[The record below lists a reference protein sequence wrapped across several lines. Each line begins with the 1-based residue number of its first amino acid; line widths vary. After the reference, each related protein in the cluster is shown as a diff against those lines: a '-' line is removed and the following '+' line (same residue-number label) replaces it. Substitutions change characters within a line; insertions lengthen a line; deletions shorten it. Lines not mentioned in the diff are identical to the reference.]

1 MQNVVLGLDAVMT
14 WQGLLAILAGTTLG
28 IIVGALPG
36 LGPSL
41 GVALLIP
48 VTFGLSPS
56 VGFNLLVS
64 LYIAAEYGGS
74 ISAILI
80 GTPGTAAATATVIDG
95 YPLNRQG
102 RGALALQTSLAA
114 STFGGVV
121 GAVALIALSQPLV
134 SFVLKFGPPE
144 YFALGLFGL
153 TLIASLSGDT
163 LLKGLIAATIGLLL
177 AVVGVD
183 PVAGVPRYT
192 GPFFELYEGVP
203 FLVVLIGVFALAEA
217 FVLGER
223 NDQIDTALTEDAGA
237 RLGWPSL
244 RNLLPTFLR
253 GSVIGTVV
261 GAIPGAGANI
271 AGWLAYD
278 QERRWAKD
286 ASTFGNGE
294 VKGVAAPEAA
304 NSASVGGALIPLMTL
319 GLPGS
324 PTTAVLIGAL
334 IIHGL
339 RPGPALFSEH
349 PEVVY
354 GLFIGMLVAFP
365 TLFVLGTAAMPL
377 WRRVLAL
384 PNAVLAPGIILLS
397 LVGTYAIRNL
407 MFDVWLAL
415 VFGITGYVLK
425 KLRFPMAPLVLA
437 MVLGAIV
444 ESNYSRSLIMSQGSH
459 SVFFER
465 PLSAAF
471 IAVAFLAV
479 VFPVAK
485 AAFQRGQ
492 TRTGPATRG

>member
-1 MQNVVLGLDAVMT
+1 MQEILLGVEAVFN
-14 WQGLLAILAGTTLG
+14 WQGLLAIFIGTALG
-28 IIVGALPG
+28 IVIGALPG

-48 VTFGLSPS
+48 ATFSLPPS

-80 GTPGTAAATATVIDG
+80 GTPGTAAATATVVDG
-95 YPLNRQG
+95 YPMNRQG
-102 RGALALQTSLAA
+102 RGAMALQASLAA
-114 STFGGVV
+114 STFGGIV
-121 GAVALIALSQPLV
+121 GAIALIVLSQPLV
-134 SFVLKFGPPE
+134 AFVLQFGPPE

-163 LLKGLIAATIGLLL
+163 LLKGLAAAMIGLLL
-177 AVVGVD
+177 AVIGVD
-183 PVAGVPRYT
+183 PVSGAPRYT
-192 GPFFELYEGVP
+192 GGFFELYEGIP

-217 FVLGER
+217 FTLAER
-223 NDQIDTALTEDAGA
+223 NDAMEEARITDTGERLTLRSAAGM
-237 RLGWPSL
+237 
-244 RNLLPTFLR
+244 LPTFLR
-253 GSVIGTVV
+253 GSVIGTLV

-271 AGWLAYD
+271 AGWLSYD
-278 QERRWAKD
+278 QERRWSKEPE
-286 ASTFGNGE
+286 TFGKGQI
-294 VKGVAAPEAA
+294 KGVAAPESA
-304 NSASVGGALIPLMTL
+304 NSASVGGALIPLLTL

-339 RPGPALFSEH
+339 QPGPSLFADS
-349 PEVVY
+349 PDLVY

-365 TLFVLGTAAMPL
+365 TLYILGIAAMPV

-384 PNAVLAPGIILLS
+384 PNSVLAVGIVILS
-397 LVGTYAIRNL
+397 LVGTYALRNL

-415 VFGITGYVLK
+415 IFGVLGYILK

-444 ESNYSRSLIMSQGSH
+444 ESNYARSMIMSQGSH
-459 SVFFER
+459 SIFFER
-465 PLSAAF
+465 PLSVVM
-471 IAVAFLAV
+471 IAVAVIALV
-479 VFPVAK
+479 WPMVSMVR
-485 AAFQRGQ
+485 QR
-492 TRTGPATRG
+492 RATTD

>member
-1 MQNVVLGLDAVMT
+1 MQDVLLGFEAVMA
-14 WQGLLAILAGTTLG
+14 WQGLLAILVGTALG
-28 IIVGALPG
+28 IVVGALPG

-48 VTFGLSPS
+48 VTFSLQPS

-95 YPLNRQG
+95 YQLNRQG
-102 RGALALQTSLAA
+102 RGAQALQTSLAA
-114 STFGGVV
+114 SSFGGVV
-121 GAVALIALSQPLV
+121 GALALIALSQPLV
-134 SFVLKFGPPE
+134 FFVLKFGPPE
-144 YFALGLFGL
+144 YFALGVFGL

-163 LLKGLIAATIGLLL
+163 LLKGLAAATIGLLL

-183 PVAGVPRYT
+183 PVSGAPRYT
-192 GPFFELYEGVP
+192 GGFFELYEGVP

-217 FVLGER
+217 FVLAER
-223 NDQIDTALTEDAGA
+223 NDTVTVADAENRRG
-237 RLGWPSL
+237 RLEWRVVGRL
-244 RNLLPTFLR
+244 IPTFLR
-253 GSVIGTVV
+253 GSVIGTVI

-286 ASTFGNGE
+286 PTGFGKGE
-294 VKGVAAPEAA
+294 IKGVAAPEAA

-339 RPGPALFSEH
+339 RPGPALFTDN
-349 PEVVY
+349 PDVVY
-354 GLFIGMLVAFP
+354 GLFVGMLIAFP
-365 TLFVLGTAAMPL
+365 TLFVMGTAAMPL

-384 PNAVLAPGIILLS
+384 PNAVLAPGIVLLS
-397 LVGTYAIRNL
+397 LVGTYALRNL

-415 VFGITGYVLK
+415 IFGIVGYALK

-444 ESNYSRSLIMSQGSH
+444 ESNYSRSLIMSGGSH
-459 SVFFER
+459 SIFIER
-465 PLSAAF
+465 PLSAIF
-471 IAVAFLAV
+471 IAIAVLAV
-479 VFPVAK
+479 IAPIAGRML
-485 AAFQRGQ
+485 ARARS
-492 TRTGPATRG
+492 R

>member
-1 MQNVVLGLDAVMT
+1 MQELILGLEAVFN
-14 WQGLLAILAGTTLG
+14 WQGLLAIFIGTALG
-28 IIVGALPG
+28 IIIGALPG

-48 VTFGLSPS
+48 VTFNLSPT

-80 GTPGTAAATATVIDG
+80 GTPGTAAATATVVDG
-95 YPLNRQG
+95 YPMNRQG
-102 RGALALQTSLAA
+102 KGALALQASLTA

-121 GAVALIALSQPLV
+121 GAIALILLSQPLIA
-134 SFVLKFGPPE
+134 FVLQFGPPE

-163 LLKGLIAATIGLLL
+163 MLKGLTAAVIGLLL

-183 PVAGVPRYT
+183 PVSGAPRYV
-192 GPFFELYEGVP
+192 GGYFELYEGIP

-217 FVLGER
+217 FILAER
-223 NDQIDTALTEDAGA
+223 NDALEAVRVTDTGERLT
-237 RLGWPSL
+237 L
-244 RNLLPTFLR
+244 RCAINMLPTFLR

-271 AGWLAYD
+271 AGWLSYD
-278 QERRWAKD
+278 QERRWSSD
-286 ASTFGNGE
+286 PESFGKGQI
-294 VKGVAAPEAA
+294 KGVAAPESA
-304 NSASVGGALIPLMTL
+304 NSASVGGALIPLLTL

-339 RPGPALFSEH
+339 QPGPSLFTDS
-349 PEVVY
+349 PELVY
-354 GLFIGMLVAFP
+354 GLFIGMLIAFP
-365 TLFVLGTAAMPL
+365 TLFVLGIAAMPL
-377 WRRVLAL
+377 WRKVLAL
-384 PNAVLAPGIILLS
+384 PNSILVVGIVILS
-397 LVGTYAIRNL
+397 LVGTFALRNL

-415 VFGITGYVLK
+415 IFGIGGYVLK

-444 ESNYSRSLIMSQGSH
+444 ETNYSRSLIMSQGSH
-459 SVFFER
+459 SIFFER
-465 PLSAAF
+465 PLSVVLIT
-471 IAVAFLAV
+471 IALVALVWPV
-479 VFPVAK
+479 VTALK
-485 AAFQRGQ
+485 SRRQLSS
-492 TRTGPATRG
+492 